1 MGVCVGVRGYM
12 LEGCG
17 WVGVWCVCVLVY
29 VGVRGYMY
37 VHVWEG
43 GG

>member
-1 MGVCVGVRGYM
+1 MG
-12 LEGCG
+12 G

-43 GG
+43 GGLMLSNEEKP